1 MTKSRKLIVSGRV
14 VVNGIILK
22 CMGRVIDC
30 LVAASRGL
38 HDFAVALGV
47 TYIERRRKSL
57 QRRA

>member
-1 MTKSRKLIVSGRV
+1 MTRIF
-14 VVNGIILK
+14 LK
-22 CMGRVIDC
+22 CLGRIIDG

-38 HDFAVALGV
+38 HDLAVALGV